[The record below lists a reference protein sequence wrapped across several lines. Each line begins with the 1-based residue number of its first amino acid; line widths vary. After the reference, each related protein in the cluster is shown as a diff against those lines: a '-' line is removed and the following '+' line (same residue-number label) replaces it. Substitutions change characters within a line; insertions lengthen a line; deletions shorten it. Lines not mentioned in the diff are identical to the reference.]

1 MIYGQK
7 TMLLWTKNDVN
18 VWTKNDVSVDIKISC
33 LYNKFMEQN
42 QFKIEN
48 KSVQSN
54 DLIRSVWSLDSVG
67 LKIFEMA
74 VSCIDTVTSS
84 KVDNVVYLSKKA
96 IFNMFSATD
105 ENRYTR
111 FQQHLKNLQK
121 QVVTVRNFE
130 TDKITQIVPIPTIS
144 YGVKDDDDLIK
155 FEFNNHIMPYL
166 VELKRNYTS
175 YQIENIRNMTSR
187 YSILMYKFIKMNA
200 FKGNSVIVSVD
211 EYRRY
216 TDTQKRYKIFSD
228 WEKRVITD
236 AMNDLNGARTD
247 IVMTYEKIKS
257 GRKIN
262 AIRLKWRDRTSYND
276 INFENDDQMTIDDF

>member
-1 MIYGQK
+1 MI
-7 TMLLWTKNDVN
+7 N
-18 VWTKNDVSVDIKISC
+18 
-33 LYNKFMEQN
+33 N

-48 KSVQSN
+48 KSIQSN

-74 VSCIDTVTSS
+74 VSCIDTVTAG
-84 KVDNVVYLSKKA
+84 KDNNVIHLSKKA

-121 QVVTVRNFE
+121 QVVTVRSYDS
-130 TDKITQIVPIPTIS
+130 DKITQIVPIPTIT
-144 YGVKDDDDLIK
+144 YGVKDDDDLIR
-155 FEFNNHIMPYL
+155 FEFNPHIMPYL

-187 YSILMYKFIKMNA
+187 YSILLYKFIKMNS
-200 FKGNSVIVSVD
+200 FKGNSIIVSVD

-216 TDTQKRYKIFSD
+216 TDTIKRYKVFSD
-228 WEKRVITD
+228 WEKRVIND
-236 AMNDLNGARTD
+236 AMNDLNASRAD
-247 IVMTYEKIKS
+247 IVMTYDKIRS
-257 GRKIN
+257 GKKIS
-262 AIRLKWRDRTSYND
+262 AISLKWRDRTSYND
-276 INFENDDQMTIDDF
+276 TKYENDDQMTIDDF